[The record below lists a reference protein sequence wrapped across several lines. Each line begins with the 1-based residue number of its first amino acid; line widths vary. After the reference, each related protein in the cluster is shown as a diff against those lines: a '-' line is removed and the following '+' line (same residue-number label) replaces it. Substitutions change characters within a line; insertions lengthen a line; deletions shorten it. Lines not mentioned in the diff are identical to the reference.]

1 MSSQEIHLISKENG
15 ESDERLYA
23 VAAWRDSSHFT
34 DDERAS
40 LALTEAITR
49 LSDREDPVPDSIWDE
64 ATRHYDETALAAL
77 ILSIATT
84 NLWCLLTACGCCLK
98 AAYACLWQV
107 QFYAARVLPI
117 SGQTCNNRPNLFIS
131 RCQKKGWSSSIAF
144 YTDDI

>member
-107 QFYAARVLPI
+107 QFTLLASSQSPVRPATTDRTCSYPVAKRKVGALP
-117 SGQTCNNRPNLFIS
+117 
-131 RCQKKGWSSSIAF
+131 
-144 YTDDI
+144 